1 MSISCIQL
9 ITNIIIIIIIIIII
23 VLHDALAWLSD

>member
-9 ITNIIIIIIIIIII
+9 ITNIIIIIIIIII